1 MPAKRQELTVS
12 PFTVYSI
19 TCGHSANH
27 SIMEGDYLIPTYI
40 QYYTTLNIF
49 CNIH

>member
-1 MPAKRQELTVS
+1 MPCKRQELTVS
-12 PFTVYSI
+12 PFTVYCI